1 MTAERPGS
9 IKEGVT
15 AGEEGRGDGGVLVA
29 LSLGS

>member
-1 MTAERPGS
+1 MTAETPGS

-15 AGEEGRGDGGVLVA
+15 AGEEGRGDGGLVAA